1 MPRPFGW
8 TLACMLLCGLHAS
21 PSSAV
26 PSATIAVDAATVTNP
41 SARRLLGTSFDGR
54 TGIHQQVG
62 GGASVPTGYFDQ
74 GNQLI
79 AGVAPLWSQL
89 HLTTV
94 RYPGN
99 GVDQID
105 WRETVGPMALRAP
118 QPYAGNSVQTQ
129 VIRFGFDD
137 FMAMLA
143 AHNAP
148 SQPAPEVQIMV
159 STDTSLTVPTQ
170 AEIVQMA
177 ADWVEY
183 ANCPDDGNNRG
194 GGVNWAHERA
204 LNGHPAPY
212 GIRIWNIGNEP
223 WGPTQA
229 FNFNVAG
236 NAAAFAA
243 LAQPI
248 ITAMTA
254 IDSTIL
260 ITVPSAAH
268 SLGAVVDNAAQATW
282 DNVMLSQLGGR
293 IFGLSEHIF
302 HDGSAAR
309 GVAASAGSIDA
320 VLARIAA
327 SAHPNVRLLLGDQA
341 SFIPGSPTPAQVEFG
356 MQWQS
361 ALTTAD
367 FLLMLAG
374 KRIELANFWVYGST
388 QSTWHPIRRNSNGSY
403 TMMPAAQLYAQLG
416 QSLHDQ
422 ALATTTVSPASLDGT
437 AAYSVRAGAF
447 RAGDGSAL
455 TLVVVN
461 RDTLA
466 AQSVTITGL
475 EAWSAASARR
485 LSAANASAEV
495 IDVATVAAGG
505 ANAEYALPRA
515 SILIVDYVPATT
527 GVVADLDRPPFA
539 LGTPQP
545 NPASVGTRLALSG
558 VDPMTARAWIH
569 DVAGRVVREL
579 APAMGASVEWDLCDS
594 RGHRVHPGVYL
605 VRVAD
610 ARGCRTR
617 RVVVLD

>member
-1 MPRPFGW
+1 MPRPIAW
-8 TLACMLLCGLHAS
+8 TIGCMLLCGLYAS
-21 PSSAV
+21 PSFAV
-26 PSATIAVDAATVTNP
+26 PTVTVAVDAATVTNP

-129 VIRFGFDD
+129 VIHFGFDD

-143 AHNAP
+143 SHNAP
-148 SQPAPEVQIMV
+148 GEPAPEVQIMV

-170 AEIVQMA
+170 AGIIQMA

-183 ANCPDDGNNRG
+183 ANCPDDSSNLG
-194 GGVNWAHERA
+194 GGVDWAHERA
-204 LNGHPAPY
+204 LTGHPEPY

-248 ITAMTA
+248 ITAMLA
-254 IDSTIL
+254 IDPTIL

-268 SLGAVVDNAAQATW
+268 PLGVTVDNAAQAAW
-282 DNVMLSQLGGR
+282 DNVMLSQLGGQ

-327 SAHPNVRLLLGDQA
+327 SAHPDVRLLLGDQA
-341 SFIPGSPTPAQVEFG
+341 PFIPGSPTSAQIEFG

-374 KRIELANFWVYGST
+374 KRVELANFWVYGST
-388 QSTWHPIRRNSNGSY
+388 QSTWHPIRRNSNGTY
-403 TMMPAAQLYAQLG
+403 TILPAAQLYAQLG

-422 ALATTTVSPASLDGT
+422 ALATTTTSPASLDGT
-437 AAYSVRAGAF
+437 AGYSVRAGAF
-447 RAGDGSAL
+447 RAGNGSGL

-461 RDTLA
+461 RDTLVDHTVA
-466 AQSVTITGL
+466 VAGL
-475 EAWSAASARR
+475 EAWSATSARLLSGASA
-485 LSAANASAEV
+485 NAEV
-495 IDVATVAAGG
+495 IDVAPVSVGG
-505 ANAEYALPRA
+505 ANADYSLPRG
-515 SILIVDYVPATT
+515 SILIVDHVPAAT
-527 GVVADLDRPPFA
+527 GVFPEPDRGAFA
-539 LGTPQP
+539 LGAPRP
-545 NPASVGTRLALSG
+545 NPASGRTRLALSG
-558 VDPMTARAWIH
+558 VDPLATRAWVH
-569 DVAGRVVREL
+569 DVAGRIVREL
-579 APAMGASVEWDLCDS
+579 APAAGEGFVWDLCDS
-594 RGHRVHPGVYL
+594 HGVRVKPGVYL
-605 VRVAD
+605 VRATG
-610 ARGCRTR
+610 AQGSRTR